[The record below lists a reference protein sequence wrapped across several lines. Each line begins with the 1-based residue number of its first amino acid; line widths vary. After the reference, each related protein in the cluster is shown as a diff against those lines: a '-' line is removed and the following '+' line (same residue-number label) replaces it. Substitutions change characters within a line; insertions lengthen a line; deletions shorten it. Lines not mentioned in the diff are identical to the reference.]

1 MIQPQT
7 SENYLKI
14 LISKHELTS
23 SIFAA
28 IYESDLGFASL
39 KAMASIQEDDILV
52 VRDNDRHNYGDFVK
66 SIPGL
71 PPVQKLHK
79 NFPSA

>member
-1 MIQPQT
+1 M
-7 SENYLKI
+7 S
-14 LISKHELTS
+14 LTS

-52 VRDNDRHNYGDFVK
+52 VRDNDRHNMVTLLNLSLDCLQSKKF
-66 SIPGL
+66 
-71 PPVQKLHK
+71 
-79 NFPSA
+79 A